1 MNDRLILDTDVIID
15 YLRGNDKAIF
25 YLENLQE
32 QLFVSV
38 ITVAEL
44 YAGIRNKK
52 EQRVIE
58 KFLAAFDVLPI
69 DQDIAMK
76 GGLFRKEYGPSH
88 GVGLADALIAAT
100 AQSCHARLVTLNQRH
115 FPMIE
120 VVVPYKNAD

>member
-1 MNDRLILDTDVIID
+1 MTDRLLLDTDVLID
-15 YLRGNDKAIF
+15 YLRGNDNAIRF
-25 YLENLQE
+25 LENLQE
-32 QLFVSV
+32 QLCVSV

-58 KFLAAFDVLPI
+58 KFLSAFDVLPI
-69 DQDIAMK
+69 DKGIAIK

-88 GVGLADALIAAT
+88 GVGLADALIAST
-100 AQSCHARLVTLNQRH
+100 AESRQARLATLNHRH

-120 VVVPYKNAD
+120 VLVPYKST